1 MDKKDLKK
9 KKPADETPE
18 VSAAD
23 AIKAL
28 EALTEE
34 TAAKAADV
42 GEAKAEAEQA
52 VSAEVSKI
60 EGAAETAEG
69 GDATDA
75 EKTAETAAVHG
86 ADMLKDTVV
95 RVSDDDAKVEK
106 KYTKKELK
114 ELEKQRK
121 ALHKQYHI
129 SNWEILRNYKNYND
143 SEKKHY
149 RYIFGRR
156 IGDKVWPVFRFLI
169 IFGLSF
175 VILYPI
181 LYMISCAFRPQDEM
195 YDPSVMWIPKHIIFT
210 NVTDVWNYIEYPKIL
225 WNTVS
230 VNIVCSLIQVVTC
243 AITGYGFARFKFKGK
258 GILFMIVI
266 LQIIVPVQ
274 IILIPQFQQ
283 FRYFDIFG
291 IIGLIDPEHH
301 RFGINLIDSPVA
313 LYLQAFFV
321 NGIRAGLFVLLF
333 RQFFRGLPKELE
345 DAAHLDGCGP
355 FSTFVRIM
363 VPNAR
368 TSFLTVFIFSIV
380 WYWND
385 SYVSGM
391 FLSGDKSKTVALM
404 TNNLWMTI
412 AQKLNGGDA
421 PTGNA
426 SDYIVWVQA
435 GCMLTILPIL
445 IIYCFLQK
453 QFVEGI
459 ERSGITGM

>member
-1 MDKKDLKK
+1 MAKKDLKK
-9 KKPADETPE
+9 QNPADETPE

-28 EALTEE
+28 EALAEE
-34 TAAKAADV
+34 TANKNQA
-42 GEAKAEAEQA
+42 EETAKAEEN
-52 VSAEVSKI
+52 V
-60 EGAAETAEG
+60 AAAAASTEAHAA
-69 GDATDA
+69 DA
-75 EKTAETAAVHG
+75 
-86 ADMLKDTVV
+86 LKNTVV
-95 RVSDDDAKVEK
+95 KVSDDDAKTEK
-106 KYTKKELK
+106 KLSKKELK

-129 SNWEILRNYKNYND
+129 SNMEILRNYKNYND
-143 SEKKHY
+143 AEKKHY

-156 IGDKVWPVFRFLI
+156 VGDKVWPIFRFLI

-181 LYMISCAFRPQDEM
+181 LYMVSCAFRPQEEM
-195 YDPSVMWIPKHIIFT
+195 YDPSVMWIPKTFIVT
-210 NVTDVWNYIEYPKIL
+210 NITETWQAMKYPTIL
-225 WNTVS
+225 WNTIS
-230 VNIVCSLIQVVTC
+230 INIVCSLIQVVTC
-243 AITGYGFARFKFKGK
+243 AITGYGFARFKFWGK
-258 GILFMIVI
+258 GFLFLIVI
-266 LQIIVPVQ
+266 LQIIVPIQ

-291 IIGLIDPEHH
+291 LLGLINPSKWKY
-301 RFGINLIDSPVA
+301 GINLINTPASM
-313 LYLQAFFV
+313 YLQAFFV

-355 FSTFVRIM
+355 FATFVRIM
-363 VPNAR
+363 VPNAK

-391 FLSGDKSKTVALM
+391 YVPGEKARTVALM
-404 TNNLWMTI
+404 TSNLWMTI
-412 AQKLNGGDA
+412 SQWKNGNEA
-421 PTGNA
+421 PTGTA
-426 SDYIVWVQA
+426 SDWIVWVQA
-435 GCMLTILPIL
+435 GAMLTILPIL

>member
-1 MDKKDLKK
+1 MAEKNLKK
-9 KKPADETPE
+9 TNPADETPE

-28 EALTEE
+28 EELSGQSAKPEEIQAQAEAFKADMEQAKQAEVKQTE
-34 TAAKAADV
+34 AHAAD
-42 GEAKAEAEQA
+42 A
-52 VSAEVSKI
+52 
-60 EGAAETAEG
+60 
-69 GDATDA
+69 
-75 EKTAETAAVHG
+75 
-86 ADMLKDTVV
+86 LKDTVV
-95 RVSDDDAKVEK
+95 RVSDDDAKQEK

-121 ALHKQYHI
+121 ALHKQYHV
-129 SNWEILRNYKNYND
+129 SNWEIIRNYKNYNE

-156 IGDKVWPVFRFLI
+156 IGDKVWPIFRFLI

-181 LYMISCAFRPQDEM
+181 IYMVSCAFRPQDEM
-195 YDPSVMWIPKHIIFT
+195 YDPSVMWIPKHFTIT
-210 NVTDVWNYIEYPKIL
+210 NVTDTWEAIKYPKIL
-225 WNTVS
+225 WNTVKI
-230 VNIVCSLIQVVTC
+230 NLVCSLIQVVTC

-258 GILFMIVI
+258 GFLFMIVI
-266 LQIIVPVQ
+266 LQIIVPIQ

-291 IIGLIDPEHH
+291 LVGLIDPKDHPYG
-301 RFGINLIDSPVA
+301 FNLINNPLSM
-313 LYLQAFFV
+313 YLQAFFV

-355 FSTFVRIM
+355 FSTFIRIM
-363 VPNAR
+363 VPNAK

-391 FLSGDKSKTVALM
+391 YCSGDDAKTVALM
-404 TNNLWMTI
+404 TKNLWMTV
-412 AQKLNGGDA
+412 AQWKNGGEA

-426 SDYIVWVQA
+426 TDWIVWVQA
-435 GCMLTILPIL
+435 GCMLAILPIL

>member
-1 MDKKDLKK
+1 MADKNLKK
-9 KKPADETPE
+9 IDPADETPE

-23 AIKAL
+23 SVKAVN
-28 EALTEE
+28 EPSGQSEKPEE
-34 TAAKAADV
+34 VQASTAESLA
-42 GEAKAEAEQA
+42 GAEQA
-52 VSAEVSKI
+52 AQTETH
-60 EGAAETAEG
+60 AA
-69 GDATDA
+69 DA
-75 EKTAETAAVHG
+75 
-86 ADMLKDTVV
+86 LKDIVV
-95 RVSDDDAKVEK
+95 KVSDDNARKEK

-114 ELEKQRK
+114 QLEKQRK

-129 SNWEILRNYKNYND
+129 SNWEIIKNYKKYSD

-156 IGDKVWPVFRFLI
+156 VADKVWPVFRFLI
-169 IFGLSF
+169 VFGLSF

-181 LYMISCAFRPQDEM
+181 IYMVSCAFRPQEEM
-195 YDPSVMWIPKHIIFT
+195 YDPSVMWIPKTFTVDNIIDT
-210 NVTDVWNYIEYPKIL
+210 WNALKYPEIL
-225 WNTVS
+225 WNTIS

-243 AITGYGFARFKFKGK
+243 AITGYGFARFKFKGR
-258 GILFMIVI
+258 GFLFIIVI
-266 LQIIVPVQ
+266 LQIIVPIQ

-291 IIGLIDPEHH
+291 LIGLISKDNPY
-301 RFGINLIDSPVA
+301 GLNLINNPVS

-355 FSTFVRIM
+355 FSTFIRIM
-363 VPNAR
+363 VPNAK

-391 FLSGDKSKTVALM
+391 YLSGEKAQTISLL
-404 TNNLWMTI
+404 TNNIWRTVS
-412 AQKLNGGDA
+412 QYKNGGEA
-421 PTGNA
+421 PTGNP
-426 SDYIVWVQA
+426 SDWIVWIQA

-445 IIYCFLQK
+445 IIYCFLQR